1 MNVRQTF
8 TVPSKKSV
16 RRAGNVLAG
25 ISTDMSLVD
34 AMDTLSK
41 WRALHAYPIN
51 TLQAYFRSLLKRH
64 KFTGAILA
72 QRLKRTPSI
81 IEKLK
86 RFESMSLDR
95 MQDIG
100 GLRLIVDNINDV
112 YRLHKLIE
120 TSKRFKHQLEMPP
133 HDYIKTP
140 K

>member
-51 TLQAYFRSLLKRH
+51 TLQAYIRSLL
-64 KFTGAILA
+64 
-72 QRLKRTPSI
+72 
-81 IEKLK
+81 
-86 RFESMSLDR
+86 
-95 MQDIG
+95 
-100 GLRLIVDNINDV
+100 
-112 YRLHKLIE
+112 
-120 TSKRFKHQLEMPP
+120 
-133 HDYIKTP
+133 
-140 K
+140 